1 MILCENC
8 RDTGVDDAGGG
19 DMPCECPAGDRAVFN
34 VAGRGQ
40 VSGATLKKEW
50 ENLRKSP
57 LPDYLK

>member
-1 MILCENC
+1 MAPCKECNG
-8 RDTGVDDAGGG
+8 TGMDDSGNN
-19 DMPCECPAGDRAVFN
+19 DMPCDCQAGDTAIFN

-50 ENLRKSP
+50 EDLRKAP